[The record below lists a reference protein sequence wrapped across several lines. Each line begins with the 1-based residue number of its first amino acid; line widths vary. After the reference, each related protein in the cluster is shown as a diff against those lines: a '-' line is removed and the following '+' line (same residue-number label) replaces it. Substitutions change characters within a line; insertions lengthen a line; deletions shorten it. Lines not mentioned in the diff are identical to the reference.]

1 MVSILGDIGSHKTCD
16 GLRARFFQRN
26 GSLSLGSKSIL
37 EFLGEVAR
45 ISPRVPAAGC
55 VVGLCGASSAAL
67 ARFVAT
73 LTHRKAEEGTWRE
86 RLEAMMERLAILE
99 ERCVHM
105 MDRDLEVCL
114 ESFCAKLEAK
124 EASVQGSGKGGD
136 PAKAIMEP
144 PVILLKCGIELLRIS
159 LELVQRGAPVCK
171 ADAGVAGAMANACG
185 RGALW
190 IARSN
195 LQGLDGQ
202 TRKIQEE
209 MLDNMEM
216 ELEALHG
223 RLVEEMDR

>member
-1 MVSILGDIGSHKTCD
+1 MVFELTISP
-16 GLRARFFQRN
+16 RN
-26 GSLSLGSKSIL
+26 RSLSLGSRSIL

-73 LTHRKAEEGTWRE
+73 LTHRKAEQGAWRE

-114 ESFCAKLEAK
+114 ESFCAKLGDK
-124 EASVQGSGKGGD
+124 EASAQGSGK
-136 PAKAIMEP
+136 AMMEP
-144 PVILLKCGIELLRIS
+144 PVILLRCGIELLRIS
-159 LELVQRGAPVCK
+159 LELAERGAPVCK

-195 LQGLDGQ
+195 LQGLEGQ